1 MICKRCG
8 AALPNT
14 GVVCMQCGAMMSKE
28 QIEEQKKWQE
38 INKQTNN
45 VQLMSEKYKSNKENF
60 KYNSED
66 KKENKLLGLLII
78 VGVFTLILLIAAL
91 KFFG

>member
-8 AALPNT
+8 AALPNS

-60 KYNSED
+60 KSSRSVLMRRKGSFRMLQKSSRSMRCRE
-66 KKENKLLGLLII
+66 
-78 VGVFTLILLIAAL
+78 A
-91 KFFG
+91 